1 MHAFICTACGT
12 QYPPSQTPPAQCP
25 ICEDERQY
33 VPQTGQSWTTQE
45 KLALGHQ
52 NAWHEYE
59 PGILGLAT
67 LPAREARACGEPEN
81 TGHALA
87 ACGVVAGSPL
97 FLRGRGFSRW
107 PDVLSFRLAARAL

>member
-52 NAWHEYE
+52 NAWLEYQ
-59 PGILGLAT
+59 PGILGIAT
-67 LPAREARACGEPEN
+67 CPRFAIGQRAVLLLTDHGNVLWDCISM
-81 TGHALA
+81 LDA
-87 ACGVVAGSPL
+87 ATITRDRKST
-97 FLRGRGFSRW
+97 
-107 PDVLSFRLAARAL
+107 RLNSSH